1 MWDPLLKWVSRTY
14 PEDAAVMYYKYPEEA
29 NFASETPRSLELWR
43 QHVKEYV
50 EAQAG
55 G

>member
-1 MWDPLLKWVSRTY
+1 
-14 PEDAAVMYYKYPEEA
+14 MYYKYPEMDWA
-29 NFASETPRSLELWR
+29 HETPRSMELWR
-43 QHVKEYV
+43 QHVQDYV